1 MVDFC
6 WLSDEQWARIEP
18 LLPRDTRGM
27 PRVDYRRAHS
37 GIVHAK
43 NSGGRWGDCPE
54 QVYGPRNTLCNRF
67 RRWTERC
74 VWERIFAQFAGDEG
88 VPYRLFIA
96 SSFIKA
102 HRTAGGVNGGGLS
115 HGIGITKGGRN
126 TKLHAICDK
135 KGRSQSSCFW
145 LKIKAPQAS
154 RWAGDDTWIGNIP
167 AFAADTCKMHCR
179 GCDIKVLQD
188 SIPDAAY
195 RAVTGTSSDQITRE
209 ENRSHQVR

>member
-1 MVDFC
+1 MADFC

-102 HRTAGGVNGGGLS
+102 HRTACGVNGGACPMVSESPKAAGTPS
-115 HGIGITKGGRN
+115 STPSVTRRAAPN
-126 TKLHAICDK
+126 LHAS
-135 KGRSQSSCFW
+135 G
-145 LKIKAPQAS
+145 
-154 RWAGDDTWIGNIP
+154 
-167 AFAADTCKMHCR
+167 
-179 GCDIKVLQD
+179 
-188 SIPDAAY
+188 
-195 RAVTGTSSDQITRE
+195 
-209 ENRSHQVR
+209 